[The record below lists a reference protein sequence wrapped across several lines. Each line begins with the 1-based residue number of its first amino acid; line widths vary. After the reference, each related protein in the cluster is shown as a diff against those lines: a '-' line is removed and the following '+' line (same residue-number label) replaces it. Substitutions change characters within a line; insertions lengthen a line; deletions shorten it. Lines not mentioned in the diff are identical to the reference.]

1 MKSLEQKIN
10 GGAETTGRNVEA
22 LSSLEAAKD
31 QSDSKAL
38 LEELAKL
45 DSSTAPLKQDVMEVT

>member
-10 GGAETTGRNVEA
+10 GGSETTGRNAEA
-22 LSSLEAAKD
+22 LTSLEVAKD

-45 DSSTAPLKQDVMEVT
+45 DQSTTPLKQDVMEST

>member
-10 GGAETTGRNVEA
+10 GGSETTKRNVEA